1 LYSSP
6 IATSRQIAHLTPRE
20 TRWQKVISHQ
30 LEVRPSPVERAEG
43 VDYFGNSY
51 SRLVV
56 DTPHDEL
63 VVRSACEV
71 IVMPHAPAPGAE
83 SPPWESALAEPGV
96 WTGLNL
102 DVEQYRVASP
112 AVPLL
117 PSTRDYA
124 AKCFAPKRAWLAAML
139 ELTQRI
145 RKEFEYDT
153 EVTTV
158 STSVEEVLSL
168 KRGVC
173 QDFAHLM
180 LSSLRSLGLPARY
193 VSGYVLNRR
202 KEGKD
207 SNTGGDAS
215 HAWVASYC
223 APHGWVAFDPTNGKI
238 ADTEFVTLGWGRE
251 YHDVSPLRGVV
262 RGSAAQQLAVSVSV
276 VPVENEANA

>member
-1 LYSSP
+1 MCGRRRSSRTSVLEMEEGARYRVMHETVYLYSSP

-102 DVEQYRVASP
+102 
-112 AVPLL
+112 
-117 PSTRDYA
+117 
-124 AKCFAPKRAWLAAML
+124 
-139 ELTQRI
+139 
-145 RKEFEYDT
+145 
-153 EVTTV
+153 
-158 STSVEEVLSL
+158 
-168 KRGVC
+168 
-173 QDFAHLM
+173 
-180 LSSLRSLGLPARY
+180 
-193 VSGYVLNRR
+193 
-202 KEGKD
+202 
-207 SNTGGDAS
+207 
-215 HAWVASYC
+215 
-223 APHGWVAFDPTNGKI
+223 
-238 ADTEFVTLGWGRE
+238 
-251 YHDVSPLRGVV
+251 
-262 RGSAAQQLAVSVSV
+262 
-276 VPVENEANA
+276 